1 MNSTPLLRLVQAWKV
16 SLDKK
21 RDLITSLA
29 KAQKEIEDCEGSISA
44 MLGEK
49 KTAMYHNDY
58 YYRDHFIDNF
68 TAIGKFKEEVS
79 QITFKPFSWT
89 CDWKKTLS

>member
-1 MNSTPLLRLVQAWKV
+1 
-16 SLDKK
+16 
-21 RDLITSLA
+21 
-29 KAQKEIEDCEGSISA
+29 

-49 KTAMYHNDY
+49 KTATYHDDY
-58 YYRDHFIDNF
+58 YYHDHFIDNF